1 MTINELREKRNSVWE
16 KAKAFLASH
25 RNESGVLSAE
35 DTATYEAMEK
45 EVVDLGT
52 AIKQLERQEAMERD
66 LNAATSTPITT
77 KPAAGA
83 KADPKTGRASDAY
96 TEAFWK
102 QARNNTSYDIRN
114 ALQVGVDTEGGYLCP
129 DTFENQLVTGLT
141 AKNVVRGLAHVI
153 STSSG
158 QHKIPVVANRGT
170 ASWVEEEGPIPE
182 GDDTFGLQFFGGH
195 KVGSLIKVSE
205 VLLNDSAF
213 DLEAYFV
220 AEFARR
226 IGNKEE
232 EAFLN
237 GDGAGKPTGILN
249 DAEVGVTAASATA
262 ITADELI
269 DLFYSLPAPYRANAV
284 WVMNDSTMRYIRK
297 LKDTT
302 GQFLWQKALHE
313 GEHETLLGK
322 PIYHSP
328 FAPEVAAG
336 AKPILFGDLS
346 YYWIGD
352 RKGITFRR
360 LNERYAD
367 TGQVGFLASK
377 RLDGKLILPE
387 AIKCLQMKAG

>member
-52 AIKQLERQEAMERD
+52 AIKQLERQEAMEREM
-66 LNAATSTPITT
+66 NAATSTPITT

-182 GDDTFGLQFFGGH
+182 GDDTFGQQYIGAH
-195 KVGSLIKVSE
+195 KVGTLIKVSE
-205 VLLNDSAF
+205 ELLNDSAF

-367 TGQVGFLASK
+367 TGQVGFLATK

>member
-52 AIKQLERQEAMERD
+52 AIKQLERQEAMEREM
-66 LNAATSTPITT
+66 NAATSTPITT

-182 GDDTFGLQFFGGH
+182 GDDTFGQQYIGAH
-195 KVGSLIKVSE
+195 KVGTLIKVSE
-205 VLLNDSAF
+205 ELLNDSAF

-269 DLFYSLPAPYRANAV
+269 DLFYSLPAPYRTNAV

-336 AKPILFGDLS
+336 AKPILFGDLT

>member
-52 AIKQLERQEAMERD
+52 AIKQLERQEAMEREM
-66 LNAATSTPITT
+66 NAATSTPITT

-182 GDDTFGLQFFGGH
+182 GDDTFGQQYIGAH
-195 KVGSLIKVSE
+195 KVGTLIKVAE
-205 VLLNDSAF
+205 ELLNDSAF

-284 WVMNDSTMRYIRK
+284 WVMNDSTMRYICK
-297 LKDTT
+297 LKDTA